1 MDDIMALADNKK
13 LIEYI
18 DRLSAEVEAD
28 TLNAFEAMWC
38 VVGYITAIVIEK

>member
-1 MDDIMALADNKK
+1 MDIMKLADNKK

-18 DRLSAEVEAD
+18 DHLNMKVEDD
-28 TLNAFEAMWC
+28 TITAFEAMWC